1 VLIGDDKTQS
11 FVTSLGNFGFHNMG
25 HLLLFALAG
34 FAASLVDGALGM
46 GFGPTSSSI
55 LLVAGLAPTA
65 VSASVNL
72 AKVVTGLVAGISHW
86 RFHNLD
92 RVLVLRLAVPGC
104 IGALV
109 GVTVLSNINGATLR
123 PYLAMLLTIIGL
135 RILVRFA
142 RPLARTEKATAPIV
156 GSLKR
161 ELLYDRRGVKVAA
174 FVGGV
179 TNGMIG
185 AWGPV
190 VTPFLLHRGVRPR
203 YAIGCVNTAEIAV
216 ASTSAVSLIASLG
229 TAGVNGTMLLAM
241 LLGGAVAAPVAAWV
255 IRYVPPGPMGVA
267 VAGLLLIT
275 NARELIAWAGLAR
288 GPAVWAVYLGII
300 AIVVV
305 ALLKALGRI
314 GHREAVGD
322 RTESQPVGAPSS

>member
-1 VLIGDDKTQS
+1 MRD
-11 FVTSLGNFGFHNMG
+11 
-25 HLLLFALAG
+25 LLLFALAG

-55 LLVAGLAPTA
+55 LLGAGLAPTA

-92 RVLVLRLAVPGC
+92 RGLVLRLAVPGC
-104 IGALV
+104 FGALV
-109 GVTVLSNINGATLR
+109 GVTVLSSINGATLR

-142 RPLARTEKATAPIV
+142 RPLPRSEKATIPIL

-161 ELLYDRRGVKVAA
+161 ELRYDRRGVKIAA
-174 FVGGV
+174 FLGGV

-216 ASTSAVSLIASLG
+216 ASTSAFSLIASLG
-229 TAGVNGTMLLAM
+229 AAGVNGTMLLSM
-241 LLGGAVAAPVAAWV
+241 LLGGVVAAPAAAWL
-255 IRYVPPGPMGVA
+255 IRYVAPGPMGVA
-267 VAGLLLIT
+267 VAGLLLLT
-275 NARELIAWAGLAR
+275 NARDLIAFAGLTS
-288 GPAVWAVYLGII
+288 GPAVWAIYLGII
-300 AIVVV
+300 AMIVGAL
-305 ALLKALGRI
+305 ALLSSRRRADRRAAAGARI
-314 GHREAVGD
+314 A
-322 RTESQPVGAPSS
+322 SQPVAGPSSEY